1 MGRRYPTQHAA
12 DAGPLAIGR
21 GVAKTCDVLTVNYNR
36 LMTTEARTPAKRV
49 RAALSSAPRIPAE
62 RLGISV
68 VRDLVD
74 SIVSGAAKPGETL
87 PPEALL
93 AAEFAVSRTV
103 IRESIKRIEEKGLVQ
118 VEQGRG
124 TIVSPTNTWNVLD
137 PDVLDAMI
145 VHDDSL
151 GILDEVVSVRALLE
165 SEMAATAA
173 SLVTDAQVE
182 ELRAALEH
190 MRNGVNDLDAFPAG
204 DVAFHAV
211 IMNVAQSRL
220 GASISRV
227 LVGAAM
233 ESSRYRGESGNK
245 HFNDTLNEHAA
256 ILKAI
261 SERDVEGAHEAM
273 RHHIVV
279 AWERRRP
286 PVGGRSQS

>member
-1 MGRRYPTQHAA
+1 
-12 DAGPLAIGR
+12 
-21 GVAKTCDVLTVNYNR
+21 
-36 LMTTEARTPAKRV
+36 MTTEARMPSVRV
-49 RAALSSAPRIPAE
+49 RGALSKEPRLPAE
-62 RLGISV
+62 RLGIGV
-68 VRDLVD
+68 VRDLVE

-87 PPEALL
+87 PPEASL

-103 IRESIKRIEEKGLVQ
+103 IRESIKRVEEKGLIQ

-124 TIVSPTNTWNVLD
+124 TIVSPTNNWNVLD

-145 VHDDSL
+145 AHDDSL

-173 SLVTDAQVE
+173 GIITDEQVE
-182 ELRAALEH
+182 ELRESLER
-190 MRNGVNDLDAFPAG
+190 MRESANDLAAFPA
-204 DVAFHAV
+204 DDIHFHAV
-211 IMNVAQSRL
+211 IMNVSSSRL

-233 ESSRYRGESGNK
+233 ESRRYWGDFGNK
-245 HFNDTLNEHAA
+245 YFGDTIDEHAA

-261 SERDVEGAHEAM
+261 SERDVAGAHEAM
-273 RHHIVV
+273 RHHILV

-286 PVGGRSQS
+286 PAAGKG